1 MDEYRSNNRRPVTR
15 LLLLY
20 GVAILMLLVP
30 FLFWRGT
37 WFGRAL
43 NNKEMEEY
51 LSSDSNP
58 RKTQHALVQISE
70 RLAKGAT
77 NDAKRWYP
85 AIERLAT
92 HPAPEIR
99 AIVAWLMGQDN
110 KSEEFHRG
118 LSVLVQDSDPL
129 VRRNAALALIRFED
143 TKGKAEI
150 SAMLQPYKVR
160 APREGTLA
168 FRLKE
173 DDSVN
178 PGTLLARIQVGE
190 QEMYEVRSPLPGFFG
205 TRLAQEGKK
214 IAVGEEILLL
224 SPAEEQVWEALRALY
239 LVGQAEDLP
248 DVERFA
254 GRAPHM
260 SDRIRQQ
267 ALQTISAIKQRGV
280 TSAGKK

>member
-1 MDEYRSNNRRPVTR
+1 
-15 LLLLY
+15 LLLY
-20 GVAILMLLVP
+20 GVAILMILVP
-30 FLFWRGT
+30 FLFWHGT

-43 NNKEMEEY
+43 SDQEMEEY
-51 LSSDSNP
+51 LSSASNP

-70 RLAKGAT
+70 RLAKGQTDA
-77 NDAKRWYP
+77 AKRWYP
-85 AIERLAT
+85 AIGRLAA
-92 HPAPEIR
+92 HPSPEVR

-110 KSEEFHRG
+110 NSEEFHRG
-118 LSVLVQDSDPL
+118 LSILVQDSDPL
-129 VRRNAALALIRFED
+129 VRRNAALSLVRFED
-143 TKGKAEI
+143 TGGKSELL
-150 SAMLQPYKVR
+150 AMLRPYKIR
-160 APREGTLA
+160 APRGGTLA

-173 DDSVN
+173 DDSVK
-178 PGTLLARIQVGE
+178 PGTLLARIQAGE
-190 QEMYEVRSPLPGFFG
+190 RELYEVRSPLPGFFG
-205 TRLAQEGKK
+205 SKLAEEGKR

-248 DVERFA
+248 DIERFA

-280 TSAGKK
+280 TSAGK

>member
-1 MDEYRSNNRRPVTR
+1 MGEYRSNGRRQVTR
-15 LLLLY
+15 LLWLY

-43 NNKEMEEY
+43 SNKEMEEY
-51 LSSDSNP
+51 LSSQVNP

-70 RLAKGAT
+70 RLAKGRT
-77 NDAKRWYP
+77 EDTKRWYP
-85 AIERLAT
+85 AIGRLAT
-92 HPAPEIR
+92 HPTREVR
-99 AIVAWLMGQDN
+99 ALVAWLMGHDN
-110 KSEEFHRG
+110 KSEDFHRG
-118 LSVLVQDSDPL
+118 LSILVQDSDPL
-129 VRRNAALALIRFED
+129 VRRNAALALVRFED

-150 SAMLQPYKVR
+150 LAMLHPYKIR

-190 QEMYEVRSPLPGFFG
+190 KELYEVRSPLPGFFG
-205 TRLAQEGKK
+205 TRLVEEGKR

-248 DVERFA
+248 DIERFA

-280 TSAGKK
+280 TSAGK

>member
-1 MDEYRSNNRRPVTR
+1 
-15 LLLLY
+15 
-20 GVAILMLLVP
+20 
-30 FLFWRGT
+30 
-37 WFGRAL
+37 
-43 NNKEMEEY
+43 
-51 LSSDSNP
+51 
-58 RKTQHALVQISE
+58 
-70 RLAKGAT
+70 
-77 NDAKRWYP
+77 
-85 AIERLAT
+85 
-92 HPAPEIR
+92 
-99 AIVAWLMGQDN
+99 MGHDN
-110 KSEEFHRG
+110 KSEDFHRG
-118 LSVLVQDSDPL
+118 LSILVQDSDPL
-129 VRRNAALALIRFED
+129 VRRNAALALVRFED

-150 SAMLQPYKVR
+150 MAMLHPYKIR
-160 APREGTLA
+160 ALKEGTLA

-190 QEMYEVRSPLPGFFG
+190 EELYEVRSPLPGFFG
-205 TRLAQEGKK
+205 TRLVEEGKR

-248 DVERFA
+248 DIERFA

-280 TSAGKK
+280 NSAGK